1 MTSTVKWNDLIK
13 HIPQTSILTE
23 TDGPFVKINRQPAMP
38 SNVEI
43 VLIWLAE
50 KWGISLDEVAQ
61 RIDDNFKDFSAD
73 LAVNTNRNGPPT

>member
-1 MTSTVKWNDLIK
+1 
-13 HIPQTSILTE
+13 
-23 TDGPFVKINRQPAMP
+23 
-38 SNVEI
+38 